1 MGLHTVTDT
10 TIVRHFAPA
19 DLPALVAFWN
29 EAFKD
34 RRNFRPM
41 TAAAFS
47 ARVLAHPAFDA
58 QGLLLAWRRRGDEAT
73 LVGMAHAFRPAPQE
87 GLAAGWGEG
96 HTLALLYVRPDARGQ
111 GVGSRLAQAA
121 ENWLYYCPVLVG
133 WPGTPA
139 YGTVEGYHAPCF
151 GSSEHMGVSAQDASL
166 TRFLSR
172 RGYCIVGAGDVSMEL
187 ELTATRARWAEAPAP
202 PPALAR
208 NNLHLVDFD
217 SAHPFTGREP
227 DDRAHFAHV
236 GGNGGDPFGALA
248 LLDADDVLV
257 GHAVWYPLANGRAAF
272 TDFRIAPALRNQ
284 GLGGYLLDSVLNRL
298 ITLPPTLGGYTSVE
312 LLTHLLRNA
321 PAVRLYEARGF
332 VPVAAWVQMEK
343 T

>member
-1 MGLHTVTDT
+1 MPGRFGGSSSSTDT
-10 TIVRHFAPA
+10 SRSANSISASVRGIGVA
-19 DLPALVAFWN
+19 DMTSTCGAF
-29 EAFKD
+29 
-34 RRNFRPM
+34 P
-41 TAAAFS
+41 FS
-47 ARVLAHPAFDA
+47 
-58 QGLLLAWRRRGDEAT
+58 
-73 LVGMAHAFRPAPQE
+73 
-87 GLAAGWGEG
+87 
-96 HTLALLYVRPDARGQ
+96 
-111 GVGSRLAQAA
+111 
-121 ENWLYYCPVLVG
+121 
-133 WPGTPA
+133 
-139 YGTVEGYHAPCF
+139 
-151 GSSEHMGVSAQDASL
+151 
-166 TRFLSR
+166 
-172 RGYCIVGAGDVSMEL
+172 
-187 ELTATRARWAEAPAP
+187 ATRARWAEAPAP

-284 GLGGYLLDSVLNRL
+284 GLGGYLLDSVLNRM
-298 ITLPPTLGGYTSVE
+298 ITLPPILGGYTSVE

-321 PAVRLYEARGF
+321 PAVRLYEAHGF

>member
-58 QGLLLAWRRRGDEAT
+58 QGLLLRGAGVAMRPRWWAWRTPSGRPRR
-73 LVGMAHAFRPAPQE
+73 R

-139 YGTVEGYHAPCF
+139 YGTVEGYHAPCL
-151 GSSEHMGVSAQDASL
+151 AAAS
-166 TRFLSR
+166 T
-172 RGYCIVGAGDVSMEL
+172 
-187 ELTATRARWAEAPAP
+187 WA
-202 PPALAR
+202 
-208 NNLHLVDFD
+208 
-217 SAHPFTGREP
+217 
-227 DDRAHFAHV
+227 
-236 GGNGGDPFGALA
+236 
-248 LLDADDVLV
+248 
-257 GHAVWYPLANGRAAF
+257 
-272 TDFRIAPALRNQ
+272 
-284 GLGGYLLDSVLNRL
+284 
-298 ITLPPTLGGYTSVE
+298 
-312 LLTHLLRNA
+312 
-321 PAVRLYEARGF
+321 
-332 VPVAAWVQMEK
+332 
-343 T
+343 